1 MFCLRL
7 SRIDRNVTT
16 VRALLALVLAMAV
29 VAGCAMRADAD
40 DCTGL
45 LDIDGGQPYLNAR
58 GANRRRFWSFPA
70 AATNVIVY

>member
-1 MFCLRL
+1 
-7 SRIDRNVTT
+7 
-16 VRALLALVLAMAV
+16 
-29 VAGCAMRADAD
+29 MRADAD